1 MHLED
6 IREPRIDN
14 QLVEQFPS
22 LQDDQGVPLA
32 ISLNA
37 RNIIW

>member
-1 MHLED
+1 MRFEG

-22 LQDDQGVPLA
+22 LQGGQGVPLA
-32 ISLNA
+32 IILDA
-37 RNIIW
+37 RNFT